1 MEIRVKQTN
10 QKEESNS
17 AYYIGIDI
25 GGTKLAVSLFDIN
38 SSTIAKREQFATGSQ
53 SDPVTAL
60 GNAIETAKVWIEQ
73 QTESPC
79 AVGVSVGG
87 MFDIE
92 TGCMKQAPHLPKWSN
107 FPIVETIQKQL
118 NVPVFAENDANACA
132 LAEWKYG
139 AGVGTQ
145 NLIFL
150 TFGTGLGG
158 GLILDGK
165 LYRGISGLA
174 GEIGAIRVADDG
186 PSIRNK
192 PGCLEGFASGAGIA
206 SYAETLRAKNANSI
220 LPLHPSAKDVA
231 QAALNNDP
239 LAISIMNQCGTQ
251 LGKGLAI
258 LIDLLNPEMIILGSI
273 FARSESLIRP
283 TMEKAIAEEA
293 MPEAV
298 AACRIVP
305 AKLGDSIGDYAA
317 ATVAETNFNSV

>member
-1 MEIRVKQTN
+1 MNQTN
-10 QKEESNS
+10 PEDGSNS
-17 AYYIGIDI
+17 PYYIGIDI

-38 SSTIAKREQFATGSQ
+38 SSTIAKCEQFATGSQ

-60 GNAIETAKVWIEQ
+60 GNAIETAKLWIEQ
-73 QTESPC
+73 QNESPR

-92 TGCMKQAPHLPKWSN
+92 TGCMKQAPHLPMWSG

-118 NVPVFAENDANACA
+118 SVPVFAENDANACA
-132 LAEWKYG
+132 LAEWIYG
-139 AGVGTQ
+139 AGIGTQ

-165 LYRGISGLA
+165 LYRGMSGLA
-174 GEIGAIRVADDG
+174 GEIGAIRVSDDG
-186 PSIRNK
+186 PPIRNK

-206 SYAETLRAKNANSI
+206 SYAETVRASIPNSI
-220 LPLHPSAKDVA
+220 LPQHPSAKDVA
-231 QAALNNDP
+231 QAAYHDDP
-239 LAISIMNQCGTQ
+239 LAISIMNQCGSQ

-258 LIDLLNPEMIILGSI
+258 LIDLLNPEIIILGSI
-273 FARSESLIRP
+273 FAHSESLIRP
-283 TMEKAIAEEA
+283 AMEKAIAEEA

-298 AACRIVP
+298 SACEIVP
-305 AKLGDSIGDYAA
+305 AKLGESIGDYAA
-317 ATVAETNFNSV
+317 ATVAAIR

>member
-1 MEIRVKQTN
+1 MEIRVNRATQNNATG
-10 QKEESNS
+10 SPC
-17 AYYIGIDI
+17 YIGIDI
-25 GGTKLAVSLFDIN
+25 GGTKLAVSLFDID
-38 SSTIAKREQFATGSQ
+38 SSTIARREQFATGPQ
-53 SDPVTAL
+53 SDPVAAL
-60 GNAIETAKVWIEQ
+60 GNAIETAKKWIDQ
-73 QTESPC
+73 QNAPPR

-92 TGCMKQAPHLPKWSN
+92 TGCMKQAPHLPNWSN
-107 FPIVETIQKQL
+107 FPIVETIRKQL
-118 NVPVFAENDANACA
+118 DLPVFAENDANACA

-158 GLILDGK
+158 GLILNGK

-174 GEIGAIRVADDG
+174 GEIGAIRVAEDG
-186 PSIRNK
+186 PAIRNK

-206 SYAETLRAKNANSI
+206 SYAETVRASQTNSI
-220 LPLHPSAKDVA
+220 LPQHPSAKDVA
-231 QAALNNDP
+231 EAARNNDA
-239 LAISIMNQCGTQ
+239 LAISIMNHCGTQ

-283 TMEKAIAEEA
+283 AMEQAIAQEA
-293 MPEAV
+293 MPEATS
-298 AACRIVP
+298 ACRIVP

-317 ATVAETNFNSV
+317 ATVAEICSV